1 MLMFYSCV
9 HKNSVLFA
17 LPAGIT
23 NIRMS
28 GIWVGQGGGW
38 AGLVF
43 VKRGG
48 EAAAAAAATRYNP
61 RRGNDLDGMWVKTE
75 MTDNAR

>member
-1 MLMFYSCV
+1 MLMFYSCL
-9 HKNSVLFA
+9 HKNDVLFA
-17 LPAGIT
+17 LLAGIT

-48 EAAAAAAATRYNP
+48 EAAAAVHVTQSSP
-61 RRGNDLDGMWVKTE
+61 RKWSGRNVGKNRNDG
-75 MTDNAR
+75 

>member
-9 HKNSVLFA
+9 YKNSVLFA

-28 GIWVGQGGGW
+28 GIWVGQGGGSD
-38 AGLVF
+38 GLVF

-48 EAAAAAAATRYNP
+48 EAAAAAALHNP

>member
-43 VKRGG
+43 VKSGG
-48 EAAAAAAATRYNP
+48 EAAAATRYTV
-61 RRGNDLDGMWVKTE
+61 LAAEMIWTE
-75 MTDNAR
+75 CG

>member
-28 GIWVGQGGGW
+28 GIWVGQGGGSD
-38 AGLVF
+38 GLVF

-48 EAAAAAAATRYNP
+48 EAAAAAAALHVTI
-61 RRGNDLDGMWVKTE
+61 LAAEMIWTE
-75 MTDNAR
+75 CG

>member
-28 GIWVGQGGGW
+28 GIWVGQGGGSD
-38 AGLVF
+38 GLVF

-48 EAAAAAAATRYNP
+48 EAAAAAAALHVTQSSP
-61 RRGNDLDGMWVKTE
+61 RKWSGRNVGKNRNDG
-75 MTDNAR
+75 

>member
-9 HKNSVLFA
+9 YKNSVLFA

-28 GIWVGQGGGW
+28 GIWVGQGGGSD
-38 AGLVF
+38 GLVF

-61 RRGNDLDGMWVKTE
+61 RRGKDLDGMWVKTE